1 MPVLTA
7 TVFNDQTHK
16 PIAWVCSACEN
27 CFRTGPCR
35 CDSHQ
40 EIDRA
45 NRQRFRGPLQGTPS
59 RITNY
64 RLRYFSRGR
73 RQRVV
78 HPIESKLRTV
88 FASDVQL
95 RFAYSTYS
103 RTLELLGTL
112 DGAYSRMKLR
122 LFGMLLLALSV
133 TAFGQNLPL
142 QSSSCRDWQE
152 SRCRCCR
159 RFQPRWTARFGRGQS
174 ERQHGIGHLEYDGR
188 FLRVEGYYPVG
199 APVAIVSGDF
209 NGDGSLDLAVVNS
222 QDNTIS
228 TLLGSATGLFS
239 PQQTFPTGAMPVSI
253 VAVDLNSD
261 KRLDLATAN
270 QTDGT
275 VSVLLPSPHKQL
287 SLPHLG
293 WQDLCRPTLPA
304 TPCRTWLSR
313 PSTGTSCC

>member
-1 MPVLTA
+1 
-7 TVFNDQTHK
+7 
-16 PIAWVCSACEN
+16 
-27 CFRTGPCR
+27 
-35 CDSHQ
+35 
-40 EIDRA
+40 
-45 NRQRFRGPLQGTPS
+45 
-59 RITNY
+59 
-64 RLRYFSRGR
+64 
-73 RQRVV
+73 
-78 HPIESKLRTV
+78 
-88 FASDVQL
+88 
-95 RFAYSTYS
+95 
-103 RTLELLGTL
+103 
-112 DGAYSRMKLR
+112 MKLR

-133 TAFGQNLPL
+133 TAFGQTYLYNQAVAGTGKSPVAVVAGDFN
-142 QSSSCRDWQE
+142 RD
-152 SRCRCCR
+152 
-159 RFQPRWTARFGRGQS
+159 GQLDLAVVNQNDNTVS
-174 ERQHGIGHLEYDGR
+174 VILSTTGGSFASKVD
-188 FLRVEGYYPVG
+188 YPVG
-199 APVAIVSGDF
+199 ASPVAIVSGDF